1 MTQSTIFFKHYPD
14 VDSTMNEAKRLIR
27 ESSEYKSG
35 SIICI
40 SADSQSQGRGQHG
53 KSWASPRGAGLYLS
67 LVSDLKIPAENSS
80 ILATKLCIK
89 SLKEGLKRIKI
100 QNSDH
105 KNAEIEDREQSSEI
119 FQNCEFQ
126 LKPLNDI
133 YVNNCKLAGILLEK
147 IFFRDT
153 EYNTVGIGINLYK
166 SGYQLKESSL
176 ETAKAMPI
184 SLEEIIGINA
194 TQNLVKSLLKDLSE
208 NFLEYFYLPT
218 QEY

>member
-1 MTQSTIFFKHYPD
+1 
-14 VDSTMNEAKRLIR
+14 MNEAKRLIK

-40 SADSQSQGRGQHG
+40 SADFQSQGRGQHG

-80 ILATKLCIK
+80 ILATELCIRSLEECLK
-89 SLKEGLKRIKI
+89 RVAQQSLKESTENTAIYT
-100 QNSDH
+100 SP
-105 KNAEIEDREQSSEI
+105 
-119 FQNCEFQ
+119 EFK

-133 YVNNCKLAGILLEK
+133 YVNNCKLAGILLERFVFK
-147 IFFRDT
+147 DA
-153 EYNTVGIGINLYK
+153 EYHTVGIGINLYK
-166 SGYQLKESSL
+166 SSYQLKESSL
-176 ETAKAMPI
+176 DVPKAMPI

-194 TQNLVKSLLKDLSE
+194 NKDLAKSLLNDLSE
-208 NFLEYFYLPT
+208 NFLKYFYLPT

>member
-1 MTQSTIFFKHYPD
+1 
-14 VDSTMNEAKRLIR
+14 MNEAKRLIK

-40 SADSQSQGRGQHG
+40 SADFQSQGRGQHG

-80 ILATKLCIK
+80 ILATELCIR
-89 SLKEGLKRIKI
+89 SLEEGLKRVS
-100 QNSDH
+100 Q
-105 KNAEIEDREQSSEI
+105 QSFKESTE
-119 FQNCEFQ
+119 NTAMYPSPEFK

-133 YVNNCKLAGILLEK
+133 YVNNCKLAGILLERFVFK
-147 IFFRDT
+147 DT
-153 EYNTVGIGINLYK
+153 EYHTAGIGINLYR
-166 SGYQLKESSL
+166 SSYQLKESSL
-176 ETAKAMPI
+176 EIPKAMPI

-194 TQNLVKSLLKDLSE
+194 TQDLVKSLLNDLSE
-208 NFLEYFYLPT
+208 NFSKYFYLPT